1 LIIYRKESLMFKKLM
16 LCAAIAT
23 LSVGGPSA
31 SCAQQPD
38 PIKRTVVQKA
48 EFPGS
53 TMSTLLVM
61 IEVVPNGVAARHTHP
76 GVETGYVIDGSMEL
90 TIGSQPPATVKQG
103 DTYLIPA
110 TVPHIVKAGP
120 GGVKLVAT
128 FVVEKDKPLASP
140 AP

>member
-1 LIIYRKESLMFKKLM
+1 MFKQLI
-16 LCAAIAT
+16 LCAAIAAACA
-23 LSVGGPSA
+23 GGPSTGH
-31 SCAQQPD
+31 AQQPD

-48 EFPGS
+48 EFPGDS
-53 TMSTLLVM
+53 MATLLVM
-61 IEVVPNGVAARHTHP
+61 IEVVPNGLAARHTHP

-90 TIGSQPPATVKQG
+90 AIGSQPAATFKQG
-103 DTYLIPA
+103 DTYMIPVG
-110 TVPHIVKAGP
+110 VPHSVKAGS

>member
-1 LIIYRKESLMFKKLM
+1 MLKKLI
-16 LCAAIAT
+16 LGAAIAAT
-23 LSVGGPSA
+23 CIGAPCAGL
-31 SCAQQPD
+31 AQQPD

-48 EFPGS
+48 DFPGT

-76 GVETGYVIDGSMEL
+76 GVETGYVIDGTVEL
-90 TIGSQPPATVKQG
+90 TIGSQPPATFKQG
-103 DTYLIPA
+103 DTYMIPA
-110 TVPHIVKAGP
+110 TVPHSVKAGS

>member
-1 LIIYRKESLMFKKLM
+1 MLKKLI
-16 LCAAIAT
+16 LGATIAATCIGAPFAG
-23 LSVGGPSA
+23 L
-31 SCAQQPD
+31 AQQPE

-48 EFPGS
+48 DFPGT

-103 DTYLIPA
+103 DTYIIPA
-110 TVPHIVKAGP
+110 TVPHSVKAGA